1 MKLYVGITDD
11 RWFEYL
17 SSRVPVPEEVNFW
30 RPKSQ
35 NQFGVLQ
42 QGELFLFKLHA
53 PRNFIVGG
61 AVFLRHHMLP
71 IRIAWDTFQQNNGVD
86 DFRTFHQRI
95 IEYRGQD
102 RAHEA
107 LGCTVLTQPFFFA
120 RDQWLTM
127 PTDWPGS
134 GVMQGKG
141 YDTSEPIG
149 LRLWEDVQARLQQ
162 GASLSGTSMETTQ
175 ERYGAPQLIRPRL
188 GQGGFRVE
196 VTAAY
201 TACCA
206 ITGERTLPALAAC
219 HIKPYAELGPH
230 RVDNGILLRSD
241 LHNLFDQGYL
251 TVSCDYKVEVSR
263 RIKEEFENGRHYYA
277 LHGQPLAV
285 LPKDSAARPA
295 REFLEWHQGF
305 FKS

>member
-1 MKLYVGITDD
+1 MKLYIGITDD

-61 AVFLRHHMLP
+61 AVFLRHHLLP
-71 IRIAWDTFQQNNGVD
+71 IRIVWDTFLQNNGVD
-86 DFRTFHQRI
+86 DFATFRQRI
-95 IEYRGQD
+95 IEYRGAD
-102 RAHEA
+102 RAHEP

-120 RDQWLTM
+120 RDQWLPM
-127 PTDWPGS
+127 PVDWPTS
-134 GVMQGKG
+134 GIMQGKS
-141 YDTSEPIG
+141 YHTSEPVG

-162 GASLSGTSMETTQ
+162 GASIAAPMEMTQ
-175 ERYGAPQLIRPRL
+175 ERYGPPQLIRSRL
-188 GQGGFRVE
+188 GQGAFRVE

-201 TACCA
+201 SARCA

-251 TVSCDYKVEVSR
+251 TVTLDHKVEVSR
-263 RIKEEFENGRHYYA
+263 RIKEEFENGCHYYA
-277 LHGQPLAV
+277 LHGQSLSV
-285 LPKDSAARPA
+285 LPTDPVARPA
-295 REFLEWHQGF
+295 REFLEWHHSY
-305 FKS
+305 FKA

>member
-17 SSRVPVPEEVNFW
+17 SSRAPAPEEVNFW

-53 PRNFIVGG
+53 PLNYIVGG
-61 AVFLRHHMLP
+61 AVFLRHQKFP
-71 IRIAWDTFQQNNGVD
+71 IRIAWDTFLQNNGVD

-95 IEYRGQD
+95 IEYRGPD
-102 RAHEA
+102 RAHEP

-120 RDQWLTM
+120 RDQWLPM
-127 PTDWPGS
+127 PADWPAS
-134 GVMQGKG
+134 GVMQGKS
-141 YDTSEPIG
+141 YPTSEPIG
-149 LRLWEDVQARLQQ
+149 FKLWEDVQSRLQQ
-162 GASLSGTSMETTQ
+162 SSSQVGASMEMTQ
-175 ERYGAPQLIRPRL
+175 ERYGAPQLISPRL
-188 GQGGFRVE
+188 GQGAFRVE

-201 TACCA
+201 TARCA

-251 TVSCDYKVEVSR
+251 TVTLDHKVEVSR

-285 LPKDSAARPA
+285 LPKDSAAHPA
-295 REFLEWHQGF
+295 REFLEWHQGL
-305 FKS
+305 FKG